1 MKVDI
6 YTQEGEKLKTKIELP
21 NAIFGLEPNEDL
33 LAQYVRVYQANQRQ
47 GTAKTKTRGEVSGGG
62 RKPWRQKGTGRAR
75 HGSIRSPLWVGG
87 GKAHGPEPR
96 DWTLK
101 MPKNMRRKALF
112 SALSQKLKEGG
123 ILVLGRLE
131 LRGIKTRDLKEIL
144 AKLPV
149 KGKALLA
156 LDTVDEK
163 IILSARNIAGVK
175 TIPAKDLNAY
185 EVLNT
190 RTLILPKKSLAV
202 LEETFL
208 GGNEKS

>member
-1 MKVDI
+1 MKVDV

-21 NAIFGLEPNEDL
+21 NAIFGLEPNEGL

-47 GTAKTKTRGEVSGGG
+47 GTVKTKTRGEVSGGG

-131 LRGIKTRDLKEIL
+131 LKGIKTRDLKEIL

-208 GGNEKS
+208 GGDEKS